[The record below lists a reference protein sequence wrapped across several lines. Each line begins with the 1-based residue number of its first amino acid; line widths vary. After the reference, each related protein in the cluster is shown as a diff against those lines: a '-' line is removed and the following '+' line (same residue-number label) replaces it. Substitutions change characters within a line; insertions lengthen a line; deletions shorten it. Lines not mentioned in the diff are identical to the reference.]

1 MTLPFRLKLTIWYS
15 TLLAGAVILFS
26 TAVYL
31 LMAHAL
37 LDNLNASLRV
47 RADQVGRSADVRNGQ
62 LGLSHRDE
70 QSEGQF
76 IPAALLGSTG
86 RITSG
91 PAPASLN
98 SWLASHGDWLRPGFH
113 ATGVADFQVASRSID
128 RHGRVVGYV
137 LVWQPREAADNA
149 RHSLLL
155 VILTMGPVLL
165 VVAGLGG
172 WALAGRALAP
182 VVRVTETA
190 SAISGSDLS
199 RRVEV
204 GPTQDELSR
213 LAATFN
219 AMIDRLQA
227 AVERERRFTADASH
241 ELRAPLA
248 VIRAEAT
255 LALDRPRSPDEY
267 QRALA
272 LIDDQAEA
280 EQELITELL
289 SLARADSASA
299 GERQIVPFNRA
310 VAAAVDQCR
319 LLREQAGVSIDV
331 RMAED
336 LPVKASLP
344 LLTRAIRNIIDNAI
358 RVSRPGDTIRVQ
370 AWREGER
377 VIMTVED
384 SGPGIPPEHQVHIF
398 DPFYQVSAART
409 PGESHGLG
417 LAICKR
423 IVDAYGG
430 NVEVNSIP
438 GSGARFRIDLP
449 AASLPAGIDEPVS
462 GSALSGIHVG

>member
-15 TLLAGAVILFS
+15 ALLASALILFS

-47 RADQVGRSADVRNGQ
+47 RADQVATSAEVRSGQ

-91 PAPASLN
+91 PAPPSLQT
-98 SWLASHGDWLRPGFH
+98 WLASHGDWLRPGFH

-137 LVWQPREAADNA
+137 LVWQPREAADKA
-149 RHSLLL
+149 RESLLL

-190 SAISGSDLS
+190 SVISGSDLS
-199 RRVEV
+199 RRVDV
-204 GPTQDELSR
+204 GPTQDELSK

-219 AMIDRLQA
+219 AMIDRLQS

-299 GERQIVPFNRA
+299 GEGQIVPFNRA
-310 VAAAVDQCR
+310 VAAAVEQSR

-331 RMAED
+331 HMAED

-358 RVSRPGDTIRVQ
+358 RVSRPADTIRVQ

-377 VIMTVED
+377 VLMTVED
-384 SGPGIPPEHQVHIF
+384 SGPGIPPEHQEHIF
-398 DPFYQVSAART
+398 DPFYQISTART

-430 NVEVNSIP
+430 HVEVNSIP
-438 GSGARFRIDLP
+438 GAGARFRIDLP
-449 AASLPAGIDEPVS
+449 AASLPAESDEPVS
-462 GSALSGIHVG
+462 GSALSSMHVG